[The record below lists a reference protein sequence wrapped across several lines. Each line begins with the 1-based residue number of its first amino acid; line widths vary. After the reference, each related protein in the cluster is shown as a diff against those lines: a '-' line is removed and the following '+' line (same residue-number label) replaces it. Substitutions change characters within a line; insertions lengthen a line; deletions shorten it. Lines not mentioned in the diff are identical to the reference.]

1 MAGAQFTIDLSVRQ
15 IEIPIGCYRT
25 ADPSPYFM
33 KKVIEA
39 YDDADTPG
47 RAEILMKYAASWPRV
62 CVSLA
67 DHNNKRKIMH
77 RRKFMLDLRLDRAK
91 RARVDGPL
99 AEPASGA
106 PTIIILPDMVRP
118 DVAIPIAFFA
128 MPVAEFPTV
137 IPLHNIVINI
147 DSLLGPDEEPVDAA
161 SDPYHH

>member
-1 MAGAQFTIDLSVRQ
+1 MAGAQFTIDLSVSQ
-15 IEIPIGCYRT
+15 IEIPIGCYHT
-25 ADPSPYFM
+25 ADPSPHFM

-47 RAEILMKYAASWPRV
+47 RAKILMKYAASWPRV

-77 RRKFMLDLRLDRAK
+77 RRKFKLDLRSDRIK
-91 RARVDGPL
+91 RARRDGPL

-137 IPLHNIVINI
+137 IPLHNIGINI
-147 DSLLGPDEEPVDAA
+147 DSMSGPDEEPVDAA
-161 SDPYHH
+161 IDPYYY